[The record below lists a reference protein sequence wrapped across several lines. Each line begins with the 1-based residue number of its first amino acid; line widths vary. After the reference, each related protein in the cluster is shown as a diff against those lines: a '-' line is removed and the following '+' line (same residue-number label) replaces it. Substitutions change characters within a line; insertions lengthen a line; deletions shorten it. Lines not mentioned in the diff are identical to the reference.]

1 MLIVLGH
8 SALVIAASFTSRMVK
23 VTSAVLFVSIFHW
36 WFDGTPWAGCFDAF
50 WWIASF
56 LLSGDL
62 WLRLWWIIRNIG
74 VWHLHW
80 HWCVFLPL
88 FSTSRC
94 KTGETNCS
102 SCVVFY
108 GVWSFSVHW
117 NHCPTWPSG
126 LPFLRFLH
134 KYDCLMFTS
143 VWWFTSVF
151 AFIRSFGVFN
161 TPSACVVA
169 VCAVEQAEWYWR

>member
-23 VTSAVLFVSIFHW
+23 VTSEVLFVSIFHW
-36 WFDGTPWAGCFDAF
+36 WFDDTPWVGCFDAF

-56 LLSGDL
+56 LLYGDL

-94 KTGETNCS
+94 KRWNELFQLCRLLRCMIVFRPLKPLPHMTVGS
-102 SCVVFY
+102 SFPEV
-108 GVWSFSVHW
+108 SS
-117 NHCPTWPSG
+117 
-126 LPFLRFLH
+126 
-134 KYDCLMFTS
+134 
-143 VWWFTSVF
+143 
-151 AFIRSFGVFN
+151 
-161 TPSACVVA
+161 
-169 VCAVEQAEWYWR
+169 

>member
-23 VTSAVLFVSIFHW
+23 VTSEVLFVSIFRW
-36 WFDGTPWAGCFDAF
+36 WFDSTPWAGCSTLSDGLPAF
-50 WWIASF
+50 CF
-56 LLSGDL
+56 LGIFGCGFGGLSVTLAFGICTGTDVSSSL
-62 WLRLWWIIRNIG
+62 CSAQVVAR
-74 VWHLHW
+74 
-80 HWCVFLPL
+80 
-88 FSTSRC
+88 
-94 KTGETNCS
+94 GETNCS

-126 LPFLRFLH
+126 LPFLKFLH
-134 KYDCLMFTS
+134 KHDCLMFTS